1 MNRHI
6 YLEFQLLKKY
16 YLVMS
21 NGVSSCLEW
30 IEASLWFWS
39 DVNWS
44 TCNEYMVNIGQNDFH
59 IIRQCVWILIN
70 VAVISRL
77 LFALYDAPV
86 FSQ

>member
-1 MNRHI
+1 
-6 YLEFQLLKKY
+6 
-16 YLVMS
+16 
-21 NGVSSCLEW
+21 
-30 IEASLWFWS
+30 
-39 DVNWS
+39 
-44 TCNEYMVNIGQNDFH
+44 MVNIGQNDFH